1 MTNVEKLNEIS
12 RLKRKIAKQ
21 EELIKYYEVM
31 SFSLGGSDFTI
42 ERVDCTRNLDAP
54 FVKWIH
60 KRLDAEAELKI
71 MQKELNEKIAEMTH
85 IIDGIENV
93 DYKMIIT
100 YRYLLDK
107 SWTGIAELLHMSIST
122 VYRFHKKSLDNLN
135 ELKIDS

>member
-1 MTNVEKLNEIS
+1 MTNVEKLYEIS

-31 SFSLGGSDFTI
+31 SFSLGGCDFTI

-60 KRLDAEAELKI
+60 KRLDAEGELKI
-71 MQKELNEKIAEMTH
+71 MQKELNEKISEMTH

-107 SWTGIAELLHMSIST
+107 SWTEIAQLLHMSIST
-122 VYRFHKKSLDNLN
+122 VYRFHRKSLDNLN
-135 ELKIDS
+135 DLKIDS